1 MLHLT
6 WLLPAVWFAYTAKAW
21 WVARHN
27 WSQFSSDTKA
37 FYLIVT
43 PPLALAL
50 DLLMITD
57 KMFYS
62 PVGDVKVMG
71 SQSWSAGGGCSATPR
86 MPIAEQAQ

>member
-27 WSQFSSDTKA
+27 WCQYSSDTKA
-37 FYLIVT
+37 FYLIVA
-43 PPLALAL
+43 PPLTLAL

-57 KMFYS
+57 KVFYS
-62 PVGDVKVMG
+62 PGGEATQMNL
-71 SQSWSAGGGCSATPR
+71 QSWGSGSAATPR
-86 MPIAEQAQ
+86 MPITEQA